1 MNIVNVS
8 QLTKSYNGN
17 KVFDHI
23 KFEVN
28 QNDRIG
34 LIGRNGEG
42 KTTLFKLIAK
52 KEQADEG
59 FISIAKDV
67 KVGLLAQIPNL
78 PPDAIVI
85 NQLYQAFDTLN
96 GIEQRMRQL
105 EIKMVEGADDINQIL
120 KQYDRLQNE
129 FETLGGYDRDY
140 KIDIVLNGLKIAHLK
155 TQQWSNLSG
164 GMQTKVGLAMLLLQ
178 SPELLLL
185 DEPTNHLDIESIEW
199 LTKFIQQYKGAVM
212 VISHD
217 RYFLD
222 ETVTQILEIDQQQ
235 LYVYPGHYS
244 NFVIEKEKRILNEFK
259 AYQTQQK
266 KIQKMKAQIKQLKIW
281 ANQAKPPNASMHR
294 RAKSM
299 EKALARIEVKPKPRL
314 AYNKMKLDI
323 AQSESASKDIFV
335 LKDVAKMYDDIL
347 FEGVNMK
354 IRRRDKVAIV
364 GANGTGKSTLLK
376 LLLREIVPD
385 EGHVQIAETNR
396 IGYLAQH
403 QFNTGEMSVL
413 EAFRQYT
420 HVSEGEARNHL
431 AKYLFYGYDVY
442 KKVKDL
448 SGGEKMRL
456 RWAQMISQQFN
467 VLILDEPTNHLDIDA
482 KEALEEALEDF
493 DGTVIAVSHD
503 RYFLDKHFSKTYWID
518 NKQLHYYPGHYSY
531 AKQKRYSEARQKTN

>member
-185 DEPTNHLDIESIEW
+185 DEPTNHLDI
-199 LTKFIQQYKGAVM
+199 
-212 VISHD
+212 
-217 RYFLD
+217 
-222 ETVTQILEIDQQQ
+222 
-235 LYVYPGHYS
+235 
-244 NFVIEKEKRILNEFK
+244 
-259 AYQTQQK
+259 
-266 KIQKMKAQIKQLKIW
+266 
-281 ANQAKPPNASMHR
+281 
-294 RAKSM
+294 
-299 EKALARIEVKPKPRL
+299 
-314 AYNKMKLDI
+314 
-323 AQSESASKDIFV
+323 
-335 LKDVAKMYDDIL
+335 
-347 FEGVNMK
+347 
-354 IRRRDKVAIV
+354 
-364 GANGTGKSTLLK
+364 
-376 LLLREIVPD
+376 
-385 EGHVQIAETNR
+385 
-396 IGYLAQH
+396 
-403 QFNTGEMSVL
+403 
-413 EAFRQYT
+413 
-420 HVSEGEARNHL
+420 
-431 AKYLFYGYDVY
+431 
-442 KKVKDL
+442 
-448 SGGEKMRL
+448 
-456 RWAQMISQQFN
+456 
-467 VLILDEPTNHLDIDA
+467 
-482 KEALEEALEDF
+482 
-493 DGTVIAVSHD
+493 
-503 RYFLDKHFSKTYWID
+503 
-518 NKQLHYYPGHYSY
+518 
-531 AKQKRYSEARQKTN
+531 

>member
-8 QLTKSYNGN
+8 QLTKSYAGD

-28 QNDRIG
+28 KNDRIG

-42 KTTLFKLIAK
+42 KTTLFKLLAK

-59 FISIAKDV
+59 FISIAKGV

-78 PPDAIVI
+78 PHDAIVI

-105 EIKMVEGADDINQIL
+105 EVKMVEESDDIDQIL

-129 FETLGGYDRDY
+129 FESLGGYDRDY
-140 KIDIVLNGLKIAHLK
+140 KIDFVLNGLKIAYLK
-155 TQQWSNLSG
+155 TQQWSDLSG
-164 GMQTKVGLAMLLLQ
+164 GEQTKVGLAMLLLQ

-199 LTKFIQQYKGAVM
+199 LTKFIQQYNGAVM

-222 ETVTQILEIDQQQ
+222 ETVTQILEVDQHQ

-244 NFVIEKEKRILNEFK
+244 NFVIEKEKRILSEFK
-259 AYQTQQK
+259 TYQTQQK

-299 EKALARIEVKPKPRL
+299 EKALARIEVKPKP
-314 AYNKMKLDI
+314 D
-323 AQSESASKDIFV
+323 
-335 LKDVAKMYDDIL
+335 
-347 FEGVNMK
+347 
-354 IRRRDKVAIV
+354 
-364 GANGTGKSTLLK
+364 
-376 LLLREIVPD
+376 
-385 EGHVQIAETNR
+385 
-396 IGYLAQH
+396 
-403 QFNTGEMSVL
+403 
-413 EAFRQYT
+413 
-420 HVSEGEARNHL
+420 
-431 AKYLFYGYDVY
+431 
-442 KKVKDL
+442 
-448 SGGEKMRL
+448 
-456 RWAQMISQQFN
+456 
-467 VLILDEPTNHLDIDA
+467 
-482 KEALEEALEDF
+482 
-493 DGTVIAVSHD
+493 
-503 RYFLDKHFSKTYWID
+503 
-518 NKQLHYYPGHYSY
+518 
-531 AKQKRYSEARQKTN
+531 